1 MRKLTVTLVALA
13 CAGFAAPAFATDS
26 LSGGSSSPQLVNA
39 EMLAKVQASHEFSAA
54 EKKKKKKAA
63 TSRKSWGG

>member
-1 MRKLTVTLVALA
+1 MRKLTFTLVALA
-13 CAGFAAPAFATDS
+13 CAGLAAPAVATDS
-26 LSGGSSSPQLVNA
+26 TSSGRSSLQFANA
-39 EMLAKVQASHEFSAA
+39 EMVGKVQASHEFSAA